1 MQADK
6 MDFALRARS
15 ALLSPGED
23 TEKLPLAFRIDGVPV
38 CGIPAGWKTAYRRES
53 VDANIVRR
61 SWTGTDPE
69 SGLTVDVTAWEYRD
83 FPVVEWLAAFTN
95 NGERDT
101 PVLSDITLGGGIS
114 GAFDAFV
121 HGNGD
126 TCRDDGYEWFR
137 DALRDG
143 PMTISP
149 ADGTS
154 CNGAFPYMKLVFE
167 DAVVRAAVGWP
178 HMWKATVTRTD
189 GGTDF
194 SCGQARCRM
203 RIRPGE
209 TMRTPR
215 LTVMISHGDEGRSM
229 NLWRRWYLAH
239 IPRENGH
246 PIRPAMCLHYWGCEG
261 KPEHTAA
268 TEENQVR
275 GIETYVRRGLVP
287 DIWWIDAGW
296 YKCDYNWPLTGTW
309 KPDPERFPHGL
320 GPIGEACDKVGAR
333 FLLWFEPERVVAGT
347 EIDREHPEWCLP
359 TGREGDGNRLFDLGN
374 PDARRWLTDRVDS
387 IIKEGHIRIYRQDF
401 NFDPKPC
408 WTLAEEE
415 DRIGAMENLHVQG
428 YLAYWD
434 ALIDRNPG
442 LWIDSCASGGRRN
455 DLETMRRAV
464 PLHYTDVGYGEH
476 PIKQKQFR
484 ELFEWIPYFR
494 SHNMSWDR
502 EYVEKTLGRAWVEN
516 DEFSFQCAMAP
527 AVTYMTWWDADDG
540 QYERTIA
547 AEKIWRRAA
556 EMMLRGDYEPLTE
569 CRKNPGDWYAMRF
582 DCGDEG
588 FVQFIRNRAAE
599 EERFTVP
606 FRAEAGRMYEFENSS
621 DGTMFTRTGEALMRD
636 GLAVSLPKR
645 AGVVLFY
652 RVK

>member
-1 MQADK
+1 
-6 MDFALRARS
+6 
-15 ALLSPGED
+15 
-23 TEKLPLAFRIDGVPV
+23 
-38 CGIPAGWKTAYRRES
+38 
-53 VDANIVRR
+53 
-61 SWTGTDPE
+61 
-69 SGLTVDVTAWEYRD
+69 
-83 FPVVEWLAAFTN
+83 
-95 NGERDT
+95 
-101 PVLSDITLGGGIS
+101 
-114 GAFDAFV
+114 
-121 HGNGD
+121 
-126 TCRDDGYEWFR
+126 
-137 DALRDG
+137 
-143 PMTISP
+143 
-149 ADGTS
+149 
-154 CNGAFPYMKLVFE
+154 
-167 DAVVRAAVGWP
+167 
-178 HMWKATVTRTD
+178 
-189 GGTDF
+189 
-194 SCGQARCRM
+194 
-203 RIRPGE
+203 
-209 TMRTPR
+209 
-215 LTVMISHGDEGRSM
+215 
-229 NLWRRWYLAH
+229 
-239 IPRENGH
+239 
-246 PIRPAMCLHYWGCEG
+246 
-261 KPEHTAA
+261 
-268 TEENQVR
+268 
-275 GIETYVRRGLVP
+275 
-287 DIWWIDAGW
+287 
-296 YKCDYNWPLTGTW
+296 
-309 KPDPERFPHGL
+309 
-320 GPIGEACDKVGAR
+320 
-333 FLLWFEPERVVAGT
+333 
-347 EIDREHPEWCLP
+347 
-359 TGREGDGNRLFDLGN
+359 
-374 PDARRWLTDRVDS
+374 
-387 IIKEGHIRIYRQDF
+387 
-401 NFDPKPC
+401 
-408 WTLAEEE
+408 
-415 DRIGAMENLHVQG
+415 MENLHVQG